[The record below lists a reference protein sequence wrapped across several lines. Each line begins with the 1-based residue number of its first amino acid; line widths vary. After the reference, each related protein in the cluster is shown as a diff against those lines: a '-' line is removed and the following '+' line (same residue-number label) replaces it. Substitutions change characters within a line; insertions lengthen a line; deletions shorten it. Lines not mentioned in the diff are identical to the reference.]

1 MEYSSVVTVNRSRV
15 SSFRVTELVPF
26 IVDLVS
32 LNDFLLLF
40 MTTIQFSVASGKTTL
55 VTGKYFNDV
64 YLAYKLPMVF

>member
-26 IVDLVS
+26 IVNLVS
-32 LNDFLLLF
+32 LTDLLLLF

-55 VTGKYFNDV
+55 VTGKIFQ
-64 YLAYKLPMVF
+64 